1 MGSIEFRIK
10 EVKRDVHVIPIADK
24 TLQSNTK
31 ARSKVEKLTS

>member
-10 EVKRDVHVIPIADK
+10 EVKRDVHVIPIAGK

-31 ARSKVEKLTS
+31 TRSRVGKLTS